1 MMTFQPFVN
10 YNFGKGWYVSTAP
23 TMTANWEAEGS
34 DQWTIPLGG
43 GVGRVVHI
51 GKQAINFKAQVYG
64 NVAKP
69 ENGSDYNIQFSAIL
83 LFPK

>member
-1 MMTFQPFVN
+1 
-10 YNFGKGWYVSTAP
+10 VSTAP

-51 GKQAINFKAQVYG
+51 GKQAINFKAAVLFWEHDSIFKSSL
-64 NVAKP
+64 VK
-69 ENGSDYNIQFSAIL
+69 YNEAIFYEKYSSFL
-83 LFPK
+83 CWVSLFIACWL